1 MNIKFDVELDF
12 GSVDKMLNDV
22 GLLPMGTVQKF
33 IDSEVI
39 RLSDPY
45 VPFRMGMLKDSTIAA
60 TVIGSGIVVYSTN
73 YARKM
78 FYNPQFNFN
87 GAPMRGAYW
96 TERMAAD
103 HMDEITRGAEQLAG
117 GAQ

>member
-1 MNIKFDVELDF
+1 MNIKFDVVLDF
-12 GSVDKMLNDV
+12 GSVNDMLNDV
-22 GLLPMGTVQKF
+22 GLLPMGKVQKF

-45 VPFRMGMLKDSTIAA
+45 VPFRMGMLKDSAIAA
-60 TVIGSGIVVYSTN
+60 TVIGSGIVVYSTP

-96 TERMAAD
+96 AERMAAD
-103 HMDEITRGAEQLAG
+103 HLDEIVQGAERLAG
-117 GAQ
+117 GAR

>member
-12 GSVDKMLNDV
+12 GSVNDMLSDV

-45 VPFRMGMLKDSTIAA
+45 VPFRTGMLKSSAIAA
-60 TVIGSGIVVYSTN
+60 TVIGSGMVVWNTP

-96 TERMAAD
+96 AERMAAD
-103 HMDEITRGAEQLAG
+103 RLDEIVRGAERLAG
-117 GAQ
+117 GAG